1 LFRGFRK
8 GLGKAVVSW
17 HNFVIETQLKPRKGG
32 LSDDR
37 VYPRIVQIYSPF
49 FTPCGVGVHS
59 RAGIE

>member
-37 VYPRIVQIYSPF
+37 V
-49 FTPCGVGVHS
+49 
-59 RAGIE
+59 